1 MTSDRADDGT
11 LAPQRALFEI
21 PDDVTYLN
29 CASMSPQLRTVTAA
43 GIDAVRQKASPW
55 TLRASDWFTHAEPL
69 RALFA
74 RIVHADAESVAL
86 VPSASYG
93 LATAAAN
100 LPVRPGQS
108 IIVLDRE
115 FPSNVYTWHELAR
128 RTGASVRTVV
138 CEPGGSWTDAIIA
151 ALDGD
156 VAIVATPNCHWTD
169 GALIDLERVGA
180 AARAAGAA
188 LVVDASQ
195 AAGAHPIDVRVSQP
209 DFLVAVG
216 YKWLMGPYSLGYLY
230 VAPKWRERGTPL
242 EQTWMSRAGAEDFA
256 RLVDYSD
263 EYRDGARRFDMGE
276 FSQFTLLP
284 MATAAL
290 TQVLDWGVERIARS
304 VGTLTTRIASEAEA
318 LGCTVPP
325 EAQRVRHMLG
335 LKRPGGLPAGL
346 ADRLASARVYVSVR
360 GDSIRVSPYLY
371 NDARDVGRFVA
382 VLRTELATSD

>member
-1 MTSDRADDGT
+1 VTSGDSGDGT
-11 LAPQRALFEI
+11 LAPERALFEI

-43 GIDAVRQKASPW
+43 GIDAVRAKASPW
-55 TLRASDWFTHAEPL
+55 NLRASDWFTHAEPL

-74 RIVHADAESVAL
+74 RIVNADAESIAL
-86 VPSASYG
+86 VPTASYG

-100 LPVRPGQS
+100 LPVRAGQS

-115 FPSNVYTWHELAR
+115 FPSNVYTWRELAR
-128 RTGASVRTVV
+128 RTGASVRTVM
-138 CEPGGSWTDAIIA
+138 CEPGASWTDAIIA
-151 ALDGD
+151 ALDDD

-169 GALIDLERVGA
+169 GALIDLERVGVV
-180 AARAAGAA
+180 ARTVGAA

-195 AAGAHPIDVRVSQP
+195 AAGAHPIDVRASQP

-242 EQTWMSRAGAEDFA
+242 EQTWMARAGAEDFA
-256 RLVDYSD
+256 RLVDYS
-263 EYRDGARRFDMGE
+263 EEFREGARRFDMGE

-290 TQVLDWGVERIARS
+290 TQVLDWGVERIGREIGVLTARI
-304 VGTLTTRIASEAEA
+304 TSEVAP

-325 EAQRVRHMLG
+325 EAGRVRHMLG
-335 LKRPGGLPAGL
+335 VKRPGGLPDGL
-346 ADRLASARVYVSVR
+346 AERLAAARVYVSVR
-360 GDSIRVSPYLY
+360 GDSIRVSPHLY
-371 NDARDVGRFVA
+371 NDARDVERFVA
-382 VLRTELATSD
+382 VLRRELESSD